1 VRPNYHS
8 FPIRRLRL
16 NNRNKRDLHESSPFS
31 YLPHMASG
39 PFFFFPGRPWRVIL
53 PGLFVGKLSQDLAP
67 KPVAG
72 TIQIKKGPTFPVVI
86 PYDP

>member
-1 VRPNYHS
+1 
-8 FPIRRLRL
+8 
-16 NNRNKRDLHESSPFS
+16 
-31 YLPHMASG
+31 MASG